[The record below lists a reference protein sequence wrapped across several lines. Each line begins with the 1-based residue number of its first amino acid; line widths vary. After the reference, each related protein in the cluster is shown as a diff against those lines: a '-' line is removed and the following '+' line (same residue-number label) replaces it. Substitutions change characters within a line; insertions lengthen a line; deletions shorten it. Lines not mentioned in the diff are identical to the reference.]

1 MSWILKMSFSN
12 MKKRRMRTFLTILGV
27 VIGTVS
33 IVSMIS
39 VGMGYSR
46 SVMAEIV
53 KQGNPTEIRVYDN
66 AGTNRV
72 ERKDRKITEKTIGKI
87 EELEGVKN
95 VYPVISIEGE
105 LKLGKYETYT
115 TIMGVPQEYLE
126 TKGLM
131 DGTYPEY
138 GKSKPDLVAGQGIAY
153 ILFNSYS
160 GVSYHDTMTGGDT
173 FTNKKVDF
181 TYYNE
186 PDSETLLEAEQVE
199 KDASPAGNEQTPVT
213 EADEESSPSYEDY
226 LKNVKLNIVGT
237 TDNEYD
243 YYIYTEIESLKKYV
257 RRNKAGNSI
266 PGQPLDK
273 DGKAINEWIYSG
285 LILEAESV
293 DDVDRISKAISNLG
307 FRAENNKEG
316 IKSAEKTA
324 ASVKVLLGIVGMIAL
339 VVAVIGIV
347 NTMSTAVYDR
357 MQEIGTLKLIGCD
370 SDDILFMFLFESGV
384 LGAMGG
390 TVGVIISFLV
400 NHFIIDKKVPAMLE
414 LPKEI
419 YVTYMPWWL
428 VCGAIVFAIVISV
441 IAGLIPARYAA
452 GLRPL
457 EAATT
462 T

>member
-12 MKKRRMRTFLTILGV
+12 MKKRRTRTFLTILGV

-87 EELEGVKN
+87 EELEGIKN
-95 VYPVISIEGE
+95 VYPVISVEGS

-126 TKGLM
+126 TKILK

-138 GKSKPDLVAGQGIAY
+138 GKSKPDLVTGQGISY
-153 ILFNSYS
+153 ILFNSHS
-160 GVSYHDTMTGGDT
+160 GVSYHDSKVGDDT

-186 PDSETLLEAEQVE
+186 PDSETLSDAEAETE
-199 KDASPAGNEQTPVT
+199 TTGNEQTQDMETDV
-213 EADEESSPSYEDY
+213 EGSPSYEDY

-257 RRNKAGNSI
+257 RRNKTGNSI

-285 LILEAESV
+285 LIVEVESV

-307 FRAENNKEG
+307 FRAENNKEA